1 MASDYERLL
10 DSQKLQGNVAK
21 LLGVED
27 EKNLANDVARN
38 WARENRLEDNAED
51 TLRHI
56 LLGGLLQNVPKTQ
69 GLYGEH
75 GEDILGRMG
84 KGIAR
89 QFIDRGPF
97 GLGREGTDK
106 ESLIDIA
113 NNNFGGELRVQYPS
127 TESFIRAA
135 KEAVSDLIK
144 NKKVKGIK
152 GISPRLSTVG
162 GQKNKFQEGG
172 NVMAE
177 DKNTQGALAGIAEEN
192 EENLAWLKRV
202 NDKSI
207 LNEIYDVVVKKLIEN
222 KKVEDIEGISPW
234 LEA

>member
-1 MASDYERLL
+1 MASAYAKLL
-10 DSQKLQGNVAK
+10 DSQKLQSKVAK
-21 LLGVED
+21 RLGVED
-27 EKNLANDVARN
+27 EKDLANAVAYK

-113 NNNFGGELRVQYPS
+113 NNNFGGKLRNQHTS
-127 TESFIRAA
+127 KQRFIDEA
-135 KEAVSDLIK
+135 KK
-144 NKKVKGIK
+144 
-152 GISPRLSTVG
+152 
-162 GQKNKFQEGG
+162 
-172 NVMAE
+172 
-177 DKNTQGALAGIAEEN
+177 
-192 EENLAWLKRV
+192 
-202 NDKSI
+202 
-207 LNEIYDVVVKKLIEN
+207 VVKKLIEN

>member
-1 MASDYERLL
+1 MASAYAKLL
-10 DSQKLQGNVAK
+10 DSQKLQSKVAK
-21 LLGVED
+21 RLGVED
-27 EKNLANDVARN
+27 EKDLANAVAYK

-89 QFIDRGPF
+89 QLINW
-97 GLGREGTDK
+97 REGTDK

-113 NNNFGGELRVQYPS
+113 NNNFGGKLRNQHTS
-127 TESFIRAA
+127 KQRFIDEA
-135 KEAVSDLIK
+135 KK
-144 NKKVKGIK
+144 
-152 GISPRLSTVG
+152 
-162 GQKNKFQEGG
+162 
-172 NVMAE
+172 
-177 DKNTQGALAGIAEEN
+177 
-192 EENLAWLKRV
+192 
-202 NDKSI
+202 
-207 LNEIYDVVVKKLIEN
+207 VVKKLIEN

>member
-56 LLGGLLQNVPKTQ
+56 LLGGLLQNVPITQ

-127 TESFIRAA
+127 TECFIRAA

-144 NKKVKGIK
+144 NKKITFVLKQIDMTSFSG
-152 GISPRLSTVG
+152 
-162 GQKNKFQEGG
+162 KF
-172 NVMAE
+172 NFFKVAE
-177 DKNTQGALAGIAEEN
+177 DTVRESFNR
-192 EENLAWLKRV
+192 NLLK
-202 NDKSI
+202 
-207 LNEIYDVVVKKLIEN
+207 EI
-222 KKVEDIEGISPW
+222 GR
-234 LEA
+234 